1 MVSPKI
7 KKYAL
12 TLITTLIVYVN
23 FYIRVLFGD
32 PLLSFLGSKISSYL
46 LSSLLS
52 PLLSL
57 LLSRTVLSLLMTR
70 DGMTYDYDY
79 LAYLTLIMIKR

>member
-12 TLITTLIVYVN
+12 TLITTLKNYVN

-32 PLLSFLGSKISSYL
+32 PLLSFFGSKISSYL